1 MKRLNQWFLSLA
13 PGRQAILVEDKWMLA
28 DAAFEAGAALK
39 QEEMQVEIDLKQERI
54 AALEQQLAALRAA
67 R

>member
-1 MKRLNQWFLSLA
+1 MKTLNQWFLSLVS
-13 PGRQAILVEDKWMLA
+13 GRQAVLVEDKWMLA
-28 DAAFEAGAALK
+28 NAAFEAGSALK

-54 AALEQQLAALRAA
+54 AALEQQLAALQAA